1 MPQFDPEAFGR
12 AIAEM
17 VEARC
22 APLVRELAALRER
35 VAGIKD
41 GAPGPQG
48 PAGEKGDAGPQG
60 PAGANGADGKD
71 GAGIADLM
79 IDRDGA
85 LVATFTDGRMKS
97 LGVVVGRD
105 GKDGRDFG
113 GLDALSLE
121 YDAESHEVIM
131 TAKACERTTTLRY
144 PAGGIRAKGYWRD
157 GCVAKAADAWVCEGQ
172 LYIAT
177 RDTTERPASSSS
189 AWIIAARRGR
199 DGERGVKGDSAA
211 PPQPIK
217 VSR

>member
-12 AIAEM
+12 AMAEM
-17 VEARC
+17 VESRC
-22 APLVRELAALRER
+22 APLVREIAGLRER
-35 VAGIKD
+35 VAAIKD
-41 GAPGPQG
+41 GAPGAQG

-60 PAGANGADGKD
+60 VNGADGKD

-113 GLDALSLE
+113 GLDALTLE
-121 YDAESHEVIM
+121 YDAEAHEVIM
-131 TAKACERTTTLRY
+131 AAKAGERAATLRY
-144 PAGGIRAKGYWRD
+144 PAGGIRAKGYWRE
-157 GCVAKAADAWVCEGQ
+157 GCTAKAADAWVCEGQ
-172 LYIAT
+172 LYIAM
-177 RDTTERPASSSS
+177 RDTTERPASSSQS
-189 AWIIAARRGR
+189 WIIAARRGR
-199 DGERGVKGDSAA
+199 DGERGAKGDSAT